1 MRKGRVGQK
10 AKKSWVE
17 RREGSEI
24 FEEGGGEQRGEEGD
38 IGEVGEDEV
47 KEGDEGRKGGED
59 CQLGR
64 RRFRPKSKGGDL
76 GRRKVRRRRGRG
88 EEKSS
93 CQDGCLHGTEL

>member
-1 MRKGRVGQK
+1 MEESKEERKGILVR
-10 AKKSWVE
+10 W
-17 RREGSEI
+17 
-24 FEEGGGEQRGEEGD
+24 
-38 IGEVGEDEV
+38 V
-47 KEGDEGRKGGED
+47 KEGDESRKGGEE

-93 CQDGCLHGTEL
+93 CQDGCLDGTEL

>member
-1 MRKGRVGQK
+1 MRGERDRKYLRRVEESKEERKGM
-10 AKKSWVE
+10 
-17 RREGSEI
+17 
-24 FEEGGGEQRGEEGD
+24 
-38 IGEVGEDEV
+38 GEVGEDEV
-47 KEGDEGRKGGED
+47 KEGDEGRKGGEE

-93 CQDGCLHGTEL
+93 CQDGCLDGTEL